1 MSFFEVFYGEMVI
14 ADFWDFLI
22 ITTQKVLKSTID
34 VAEEE
39 HFIYILFVKEDNVL
53 INES

>member
-1 MSFFEVFYGEMVI
+1 MSFFKIIYTKVVI
-14 ADFWDFLI
+14 GDFWDFLI
-22 ITTQKVLKSTID
+22 ITTQKVLKTTIN
-34 VAEEE
+34 VTKEE